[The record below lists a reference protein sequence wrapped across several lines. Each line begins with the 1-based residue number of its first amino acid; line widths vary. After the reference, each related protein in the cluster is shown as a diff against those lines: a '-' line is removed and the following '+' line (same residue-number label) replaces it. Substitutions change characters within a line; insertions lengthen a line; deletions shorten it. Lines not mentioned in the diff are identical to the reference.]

1 MSPDRA
7 PVGALFRRFR
17 ERLAAEGP
25 DRLGGPGPRTGHG
38 SKVNPGGGTNGSRAA
53 GPETGGPNGTPLSGT
68 GTAAPGSGS
77 PATGTGAGVAR
88 TDSGAAEVRLAPH
101 PPRDVEPVERPRR
114 RGRKGGGGEQL
125 TVPPAEFTSYY
136 GRPILKAPVWKW
148 DIAAYLFTG
157 GLAAG
162 SSILA
167 AGGQL
172 TGRPALRRAGRVSSL
187 AAVGA
192 SAYFLVNDLG
202 KPSRFHHMLRVAKLT
217 SPMSVGT
224 WILTTFG
231 PAAGLAAVAEAAPW
245 LPERGLLGLGRRL
258 LPPVGHAAG
267 LVAAVTAPAL
277 ATYTGVLLA
286 DTAVPSWHE
295 AYPELPTI
303 FAGSALASG
312 AGVGLLAAPPAQAGP
327 ARRLAV
333 AGAAL
338 ELWGSHRV
346 ENRLGLLS
354 EPYATGT
361 AGRLLRAGRA
371 LTAAGVAGA
380 LVGRRSRAVSA
391 LSGGALLAA
400 AVCTRFGIFH
410 GGVASAKDP
419 RYTVVPQRERADR
432 RVAAGD

>member
-1 MSPDRA
+1 M
-7 PVGALFRRFR
+7 
-17 ERLAAEGP
+17 
-25 DRLGGPGPRTGHG
+25 
-38 SKVNPGGGTNGSRAA
+38 
-53 GPETGGPNGTPLSGT
+53 
-68 GTAAPGSGS
+68 
-77 PATGTGAGVAR
+77 
-88 TDSGAAEVRLAPH
+88 
-101 PPRDVEPVERPRR
+101 ERPRR

>member
-7 PVGALFRRFR
+7 PVGDLFRRFR
-17 ERLAAEGP
+17 ERLAADGP
-25 DRLGGPGPRTGHG
+25 ERLVGPGQAPQ
-38 SKVNPGGGTNGSRAA
+38 PSR
-53 GPETGGPNGTPLSGT
+53 
-68 GTAAPGSGS
+68 
-77 PATGTGAGVAR
+77 GV
-88 TDSGAAEVRLAPH
+88 DPI
-101 PPRDVEPVERPRR
+101 ERSRR
-114 RGRKGGGGEQL
+114 KGRRGGGGEQIN
-125 TVPPAEFTSYY
+125 VPPAEFTSYY
-136 GRPILKAPVWKW
+136 GRPILKPPVWKW

-162 SSILA
+162 SSLLA

-172 TGRPALRRAGRVSSL
+172 TGRPALRRAGRVTSL
-187 AAVGA
+187 AAVSA
-192 SAYFLVNDLG
+192 SAYFLIHDLG
-202 KPSRFHHMLRVAKLT
+202 KPSRFHHMLRVAKPT

-224 WILTTFG
+224 WILSTFG
-231 PAAGLAAVAEAAPW
+231 PAAGLAAVAEAVPW
-245 LPERGLLGLGRRL
+245 LPERGLLGVGRRL
-258 LPPVGHAAG
+258 LPPAGHAAG
-267 LVAAVTAPAL
+267 LLAAATAPGL

-286 DTAVPSWHE
+286 DTAVPSWHD
-295 AYPELPTI
+295 AYPELPII

-312 AGVGLLAAPPAQAGP
+312 AGVGLLAAPTAQAGP

-361 AGRLLRAGRA
+361 PGRLLRAGRA

-380 LVGRRSRAVSA
+380 LVGRRSRLLSG

-410 GGVASAKDP
+410 GGVASARDP
-419 RYTVVPQRERADR
+419 KYTVLPQRERARQRELQAPD
-432 RVAAGD
+432 VNGPGADPTGG